1 MHISNFK
8 ASKREQDF
16 LLDKVEDLER
26 KLDKETLQRKRAEEL
41 LEGNIADH
49 EIEVQLRLRFE
60 EKLNLVHIHQRKV
73 DILLAKAVK

>member
-1 MHISNFK
+1 LHISNFK

-49 EIEVQLRLRFE
+49 EIEVQLRLKFE